1 MRYFKL
7 KLLVLIIFSL
17 TACSYSRNT
26 QEKYDITKNTPQTH
40 KNITKQPMVKNINIE
55 PVPEWFLTSRS
66 NTDETLYGF
75 GSGKTLDQATH
86 NALADMIQRLQ
97 VTVSST
103 TSFSSI
109 ADNNKISQKLI
120 KEVTTSTA
128 DITIPNYKI
137 INQSQTNQAFY
148 VETQIDKSQ
157 TIEDLS
163 KLIISNIN
171 QANQLLA
178 TTHNKN
184 SIYRL
189 NIAHQID
196 KNIKVIKSS
205 LRALVIL
212 SPTINISSYMEALN
226 NINNELLNIKRT
238 IQIYIDKQNSGFFYS
253 SLEKY
258 IQVNNYLTTD
268 NRNSANI
275 SISLKLR
282 DYDNQLVKSQY
293 CINTEIELQITDN
306 LTGQLASKL
315 YTIKSCSDK
324 GRDSAIDNA
333 IEIFYSQLS
342 NATNIY

>member
-40 KNITKQPMVKNINIE
+40 KNITKQPMVRNINIE

-109 ADNNKISQKLI
+109 SDNNKISQKLI

-137 INQSQTNQAFY
+137 INQSQTNQEFY
-148 VETQIDKSQ
+148 IETQIDKSQ

-171 QANQLLA
+171 QASQLLS
-178 TTHNKN
+178 TTYNKS
-184 SIYRL
+184 SIYRF
-189 NIAHQID
+189 NITQQVD
-196 KNIKVIKSS
+196 KNIKIIKSS
-205 LRALVIL
+205 LRALVVL
-212 SPTINISSYMEALN
+212 SPSIDINDYMEALN
-226 NINNELLNIKRT
+226 HIDNGLLNVKRT
-238 IQIYIDKQNSGFFYS
+238 VQIYIDKQNSGFFYS

-258 IQVNNYLTTD
+258 LQVNNYITTD
-268 NRNSANI
+268 NKNSANI
-275 SISLKLR
+275 SISLKLK
-282 DYDNQLVKSQY
+282 DYDNRLINNRY
-293 CINTEIELQITDN
+293 CINTTIELQITDN
-306 LTGQLASKL
+306 LSSQLAPKQ
-315 YTIKSCSDK
+315 YVVKSCSSK
-324 GRDSAIDNA
+324 GRESAIDNA

-342 NATNIY
+342 NATKIY